1 MADVLV
7 VFTFDVIS
15 LFPQKGVVF
24 VISDSTY
31 NEALVS
37 LLESLSRD
45 VGHSRWKILRKER
58 GVLNVETQV
67 IFPSVSLLT
76 QRFLLLDIVCI

>member
-31 NEALVS
+31 NEALVR

-45 VGHSRWKILRKER
+45 VGHSIWKILRKER
-58 GVLNVETQV
+58 GG
-67 IFPSVSLLT
+67 
-76 QRFLLLDIVCI
+76 C